1 MGKDKRLILYLF
13 TRSAPEADGYL
24 ISVANRRDKLL
35 TEIVILDTEK
45 IAQGPIAIIELPFR
59 LRAGIHGS
67 WVMGSDLPRDQ
78 DLCDMHGISEEV
90 KKEFGRPASGTNGQA
105 HQTMNGGI

>member
-1 MGKDKRLILYLF
+1 MYRF
-13 TRSAPEADGYL
+13 ACSAPEADGYL

-35 TEIVILDTEK
+35 TEIIILDTEK

-67 WVMGSDLPRDQ
+67 WVMGRDLPQ
-78 DLCDMHGISEEV
+78 EQELCDMHGISEEV
-90 KKEFGRPASGTNGQA
+90 RKEFGKPVSGTNGHS
-105 HQTMNGGI
+105 HQTVNGGT